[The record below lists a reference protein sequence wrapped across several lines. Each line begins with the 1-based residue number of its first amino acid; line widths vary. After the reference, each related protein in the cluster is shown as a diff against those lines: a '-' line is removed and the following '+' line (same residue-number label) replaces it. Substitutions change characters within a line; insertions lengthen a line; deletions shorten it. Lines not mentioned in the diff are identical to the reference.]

1 MTSPTALATTAA
13 SSLHLTLGSPGV
25 YFAPDAV
32 DVPQRDVRMDV
43 CAFVG
48 VAPRGPAWERADD
61 PALDESLLPASRAR
75 SSAVPVESWAEY
87 EEAFGGYDGPGLLP
101 HAVAAFFAQGGRR
114 AYVVRVVPCAPVPRP
129 EPPARAVLTFS
140 STVRDGHGADLQLQ
154 ARSEGRWGAWLTATL
169 TFSAAALPV
178 PELDGQMLVL
188 APGAAVPT
196 GTLLRLRP
204 QGGADELRLVTGVTR
219 RLARDS
225 TGWER
230 LAILDAPVTGPFERA
245 EEVTATLD
253 VVDGDPARARSERF
267 TGLGLT
273 ADHPRWLGALLS
285 TSSRLVEPLSSLDA
299 VLPTDPR
306 LAPAHA
312 VVTLCGT
319 DRYALITPADFFG
332 TDPTNPQAPPA
343 GLDALRD
350 LPDCASVV
358 VPDLYAPA
366 ERPPAESVSVPA
378 TLAGAG
384 FKPCVPIPGSGP
396 TRQPRVDLPG
406 LRLDPAQHDDRA
418 VVVMLQQR
426 VVAFA
431 EQENMV
437 ALLDV
442 PPGLRPRDVLSWRSA
457 FDSSYAAAYHGWLR
471 VPDPQAD
478 RLITV
483 PPSPYAAGVI
493 AATERARGLPFGPAQ
508 ALLTGVVDVA
518 EGPGMAARAGA
529 ADGDAL
535 GALHRAGINVC
546 VLDRDGA
553 RITAA
558 RTLARDPAWSQLT
571 ARRTVTFL
579 ERTLE
584 QQLAWAVFEPNGDL
598 LHDRLRLAV
607 EHLLLDLFAAGA
619 FAGGSPAESFFVR
632 VPAAGTPAGPVTG
645 GVDLLCEVGVAP
657 SAPLEFLVVRV
668 LRAEGDGM
676 LSTEG
681 DR

>member
-1 MTSPTALATTAA
+1 M
-13 SSLHLTLGSPGV
+13 
-25 YFAPDAV
+25 
-32 DVPQRDVRMDV
+32 PQRGVRMDV

-61 PALDESLLPASRAR
+61 PALDGSLLPAGRAR

-87 EEAFGGYDGPGLLP
+87 EEVFGGYGGPGLLP

-114 AYVVRVVPCAPVPRP
+114 AYVVRVVPCAPVPDAGP
-129 EPPARAVLTFS
+129 SARAVLTFS
-140 STVRDGHGADLQLQ
+140 SQVRDGHGADLQLQ
-154 ARSEGRWGAWLTATL
+154 ARSEGRWGDLLTATL
-169 TFSAAALPV
+169 TFSVVPLPV

-204 QGGADELRLVTGVTR
+204 QGGADELRLVTGSTR
-219 RLARDS
+219 RPTRDG

-230 LAILDAPVTGPFERA
+230 LAILDAPVTGPLERA
-245 EEVTATLD
+245 EEVTGILD
-253 VVDGDPARARSERF
+253 VVDGDPARARRERF

-299 VLPTDPR
+299 VLPADPR
-306 LAPAHA
+306 LAPADA
-312 VVTLCGT
+312 LATGGR
-319 DRYALITPADFFG
+319 DRYALITPEDFFG
-332 TDPTNPQAPPA
+332 TDPTDPQAPPA

-366 ERPPAESVSVPA
+366 ERPSAESVSVPA

-406 LRLDPAQHDDRA
+406 LRLDPAQRDDRA
-418 VVVMLQQR
+418 LIVALQQR

-471 VPDPQAD
+471 VPDPRAD

-483 PPSPYAAGVI
+483 PSAPYAAGVI
-493 AATERARGLPFGPAQ
+493 AAIERARGLPFGPAHV
-508 ALLTGVVDVA
+508 LLTGVVDVA
-518 EGPGMAARAGA
+518 EGPGRGTGAGA

-546 VLDRDGA
+546 VLGRDGV

-571 ARRTVTFL
+571 ARRTVSFL
-579 ERTLE
+579 QRTLE

-598 LHDRLRLAV
+598 LRDRLRLAV
-607 EHLLLDLFAAGA
+607 EHLLLDLHAVGA
-619 FAGGSPAESFFVR
+619 FAGGSPADSFFVR
-632 VPAAGTPAGPVTG
+632 VPAAGTPAGPATG
-645 GVDLLCEVGVAP
+645 GADLLCEVGVAP

-681 DR
+681 NT